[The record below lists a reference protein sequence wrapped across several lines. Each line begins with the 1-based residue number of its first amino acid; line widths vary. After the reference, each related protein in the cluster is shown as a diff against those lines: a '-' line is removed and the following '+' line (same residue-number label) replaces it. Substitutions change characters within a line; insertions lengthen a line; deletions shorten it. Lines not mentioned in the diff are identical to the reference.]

1 MNAQQLV
8 DSISTII
15 KKLKIVRQSL
25 LCSFIT
31 KDAGVQL
38 APVEDLAVAQDRF
51 NREVLNRIRALEG
64 VKNGN

>member
-31 KDAGVQL
+31 KETGRQL
-38 APVEDLAVAQDRF
+38 APVEDLAVEQDRF
-51 NREVLNRIRALEG
+51 NREVLKRIRALEG